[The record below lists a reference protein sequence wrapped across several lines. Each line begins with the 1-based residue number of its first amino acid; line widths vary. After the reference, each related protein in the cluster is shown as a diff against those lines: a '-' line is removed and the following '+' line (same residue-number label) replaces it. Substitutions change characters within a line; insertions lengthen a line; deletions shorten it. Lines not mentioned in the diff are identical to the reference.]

1 MSDASKKARRDQ
13 AREHARELREI
24 ERKRRRRNRLLVQ
37 GGVVLGLIAIAAIV
51 VLVVSSIQPKPAGP
65 SAGPKNMLSDGILLT
80 ADATTSGD
88 IIPVETA
95 AIPSKGTPT
104 PTDVSKYT
112 DTVNIVTYVDY
123 FCPICQAFEQ
133 TNQQQIGTWVS
144 QGLATLEIHPISILD
159 GSSVGTRYST
169 RAANAAA
176 CVANFQPTV
185 YFQVNTALYANQP
198 KEQTTGLTN
207 DELISIL
214 TQAGATDS
222 HIAKC
227 VKDETFS
234 AWVTAA
240 SDRSNAGPIPNS
252 NVARVA
258 GTPTVIVN
266 GIQYTGQ
273 VNDAAGFSDFV
284 TSIANGTYVAPQ

>member
-1 MSDASKKARRDQ
+1 VSDASKKARRDQ
-13 AREHARELREI
+13 AREHAREMREI

-37 GGVVLGLIAIAAIV
+37 GGVVLALIAIAAIV

-88 IIPVETA
+88 IVAVPTA
-95 AIPSKGTPT
+95 AIPSKGKPT
-104 PTDVSKYT
+104 PTDVSKHA
-112 DTVNIVTYVDY
+112 DTVNIVTYIDY
-123 FCPICQAFEQ
+123 FCPVCQAFEQ
-133 TNQQQIGTWVS
+133 ANQQQIGTWVS
-144 QGLATLEIHPISILD
+144 QGLATLEIHPISFLD
-159 GSSVGTRYST
+159 RSSLGTRYAT

-176 CVANFQPTV
+176 CVANYQPDV
-185 YFQVNTALYANQP
+185 YFQVNTAFYANQP
-198 KEQTTGLTN
+198 AENTVGLSN
-207 DELISIL
+207 DEIISLL

-234 AWVTAA
+234 KWVAA
-240 SDRSNAGPIPNS
+240 ATTRVNDPLPNS
-252 NVARVA
+252 NVAGVT
-258 GTPTVIVN
+258 GTPTVLVN

-273 VNDAAGFSDFV
+273 VNDTAGFSDFV
-284 TSIANGTYVAPQ
+284 TSIANGTYVAP